1 MRKHINFYTLAASCL
16 LVFAACTN
24 SKLDIETESDYFYND
39 DPAAASLVAVTQ
51 SDLQEDAETKSM
63 LSSNGNNPDVLW
75 TSGDQISVLQFQGD
89 EYVNIPFT
97 TTADKKTSASFTE
110 DETGSYDRE
119 QTSVSYAVYP
129 YSSDTK
135 ISVVDETVTITTE
148 IPTTQFITEN
158 TFAEE
163 ANIAVGKVEGGN
175 VNFKNACAYLRFQ
188 ASNGGRVKSL
198 TISGK
203 NGEYIAGK
211 VNITFDGDGNPVAKA
226 IEGVSSKTVT
236 LTCPEGT
243 DAFAAG
249 KPYYVA
255 VIPDVFENGVVLTV
269 ETVNDN
275 LTVGSTD
282 ISYTRTLTR
291 TSKNTRMTLTRNTVK
306 RFPYWDDKFEWR
318 SAMLFDCE
326 NSADGYCV
334 KKTSTDLIKE
344 LGSEC
349 TYYQVISNPYKTVQN
364 GSEKVLMFDATTA
377 ADGNYTKA
385 EGVQNARFAVTAT
398 STTKDYWLKNFY
410 GVRMKVYIS
419 EENATKY
426 YPRMQVSQNSAKKTD
441 ETTINRPIITPRFLN
456 GVELDVMA
464 LHYGDNS
471 NTSEQFGNIVGT
483 DNVISQ
489 EWLNKWASAVKFN
502 DWNDLFYDWRD
513 LTGGSLSNS
522 MIRIHPFFPADP
534 KNPKAY
540 HPSEY
545 GTIYIDDIEFVDL
558 IAR

>member
-188 ASNGGRVKSL
+188 ATNGDRVKSL

-211 VNITFDGDGNPVAKA
+211 VNITFDENGNPVAEP

-243 DAFAAG
+243 AAFTAG

-255 VIPDVFENGVVLTV
+255 VIPDIFEKGVILTV
-269 ETVNDN
+269 ETVNDR
-275 LTVGSTD
+275 LKVGNAD

-291 TSKNTRMTLTRNTVK
+291 TSKDTKMTLKRNTV
-306 RFPYWDDKFEWR
+306 
-318 SAMLFDCE
+318 
-326 NSADGYCV
+326 
-334 KKTSTDLIKE
+334 
-344 LGSEC
+344 
-349 TYYQVISNPYKTVQN
+349 
-364 GSEKVLMFDATTA
+364 
-377 ADGNYTKA
+377 
-385 EGVQNARFAVTAT
+385 
-398 STTKDYWLKNFY
+398 
-410 GVRMKVYIS
+410 
-419 EENATKY
+419 
-426 YPRMQVSQNSAKKTD
+426 
-441 ETTINRPIITPRFLN
+441 
-456 GVELDVMA
+456 
-464 LHYGDNS
+464 
-471 NTSEQFGNIVGT
+471 
-483 DNVISQ
+483 
-489 EWLNKWASAVKFN
+489 
-502 DWNDLFYDWRD
+502 
-513 LTGGSLSNS
+513 
-522 MIRIHPFFPADP
+522 
-534 KNPKAY
+534 
-540 HPSEY
+540 
-545 GTIYIDDIEFVDL
+545 
-558 IAR
+558 

>member
-188 ASNGGRVKSL
+188 ATNGDRVKSL

-211 VNITFDGDGNPVAKA
+211 VNITFDENGNPVAEP

-243 DAFAAG
+243 AAFTAG

-255 VIPDVFENGVVLTV
+255 VIPDIFEKGVILTV
-269 ETVNDN
+269 ETVNDG
-275 LTVGSTD
+275 LKVGNAD

-291 TSKNTRMTLTRNTVK
+291 TSKDTKMTLKRNTVK

-318 SAMLFDCE
+318 SAMLFDWE
-326 NSADGYCV
+326 NSDNGYCV
-334 KKTSTDLIKE
+334 KKTSTDLIAE

-349 TYYQVISNPYKTVQN
+349 TYYQVISNPYKTAQN
-364 GSEKVLMFDATTA
+364 GSENVLMFDAATA
-377 ADGNYTKA
+377 NYKKTNDVK
-385 EGVQNARFAVTAT
+385 NARFAFTPT
-398 STTKDYWLKNFY
+398 STGSWVKSFY

-419 EENATKY
+419 EGNATKY
-426 YPRMQVSQNSAKKTD
+426 YPRMQVSNNKAKKTD
-441 ETTINRPIITPRFLN
+441 ETIINRPIITPRFLN
-456 GVELDVMA
+456 GVELAVKA
-464 LHYGDNS
+464 LHYG
-471 NTSEQFGNIVGT
+471 NTSTNTEMLGNLDGA
-483 DNVISQ
+483 DNVIDQ
-489 EWLNKWASAVKFN
+489 AWLAKWAGAVKVN

-534 KNPKAY
+534 DNPKAY

>member
-326 NSADGYCV
+326 NSAD
-334 KKTSTDLIKE
+334 
-344 LGSEC
+344 
-349 TYYQVISNPYKTVQN
+349 
-364 GSEKVLMFDATTA
+364 
-377 ADGNYTKA
+377 
-385 EGVQNARFAVTAT
+385 
-398 STTKDYWLKNFY
+398 
-410 GVRMKVYIS
+410 
-419 EENATKY
+419 
-426 YPRMQVSQNSAKKTD
+426 
-441 ETTINRPIITPRFLN
+441 
-456 GVELDVMA
+456 
-464 LHYGDNS
+464 
-471 NTSEQFGNIVGT
+471 
-483 DNVISQ
+483 
-489 EWLNKWASAVKFN
+489 ASAHLLSVPLYPYSKMFPQV
-502 DWNDLFYDWRD
+502 LQYPC
-513 LTGGSLSNS
+513 SLPAHRSASDSEPRSHAQENPDQAPLPRTVRS
-522 MIRIHPFFPADP
+522 SSSQAWHPAPLHRTLHEAVHGKSP
-534 KNPKAY
+534 EPVQALSY
-540 HPSEY
+540 PLSQIPHMHPSE
-545 GTIYIDDIEFVDL
+545 
-558 IAR
+558 

>member
-24 SKLDIETESDYFYND
+24 SKLDVETESDYFYND

-63 LSSNGNNPDVLW
+63 LSSSDKNPDVLW
-75 TSGDQISVLQFQGD
+75 TSGDKISVFQLQDG
-89 EYVNIPFT
+89 EYVNLPFT
-97 TTADKKTSASFTE
+97 TETDKAVSASFTE
-110 DETGSYDRE
+110 DETGVYDRE

-129 YSSDTK
+129 YSSDTG
-135 ISVVDETVTITTE
+135 ISVVDGTVTVTTE
-148 IPTTQFITEN
+148 IPTTQYVTEK

-163 ANIAVGKVEGGN
+163 ANIAVGKVESGK
-175 VNFKNACAYLRFQ
+175 VEFKNACAYLRFQ

-269 ETVNDN
+269 ETVNDK

-377 ADGNYTKA
+377 ADGYTNA
-385 EGVQNARFAVTAT
+385 SGVQNARFAVTAT
-398 STTKDYWLKNFY
+398 STTNDYWLKNFY

-441 ETTINRPIITPRFLN
+441 GTTINRPIITPRFLN

-489 EWLNKWASAVKFN
+489 EWLNKWASAVKVN
-502 DWNDLFYDWRD
+502 DWNDMFYDWRD
-513 LTGGSLSNS
+513 LTGSHLTNS

-534 KNPKAY
+534 NNPKAY